1 MTARTLIVALTLSL
15 LVAPYAVEA
24 QLPSKVPRIGFL
36 SGSALTPELA
46 RGLDAFRHALREHG
60 WVEGHNLV
68 IESRFAEGHFERLP
82 TLAAEL
88 VGLHVAVIV
97 TEGSEGVQAAQ
108 HATQTIPI
116 VMRSVAEPVQRGFI
130 ASLARPGGN
139 ITGLAGASGDLNG
152 KRLELLKEALPTLTR
167 VAVLWNPPQPAHAPM
182 LKALENVAQALGL
195 QLYPVAV
202 HGLTDFEGAF
212 TAMRAGHAEA
222 LMILGSDLHSS
233 HIRRLADLA
242 LQSRLPAM
250 AGARAFA
257 DSGGCMTYG
266 PSARDALSRVAYYV
280 DRLLKGTKPVDLP
293 VEQPTKFELV
303 INLKTAKALGLTIPP
318 TLLML
323 ADEVIRED

>member
-1 MTARTLIVALTLSL
+1 VVLALSL
-15 LVAPYAVEA
+15 CAVPCTSPA
-24 QLPSKVPRIGFL
+24 QPSGHLPRIGFL
-36 SGSALTPELA
+36 SGSALTPELT
-46 RGLDAFRHALREHG
+46 RGLDAFRHALHEHG
-60 WVEGHNLV
+60 WVEGHNV
-68 IESRFAEGHFERLP
+68 AIESRFAEGHFERLP

-152 KRLELLKEALPTLTR
+152 KRLELLKEAMPTLTR

-182 LKALENVAQALGL
+182 LKALEDVAQALGL
-195 QLYPVAV
+195 QLHPVAV
-202 HGLTDFEGAF
+202 HRLTDFEGAF

-222 LMILGSDLHSS
+222 LMIFGSDLHSS

-242 LQSRLPAM
+242 LQSRLPAI
-250 AGARAFA
+250 AGAREFA
-257 DSGGCMTYG
+257 QSGGCMTYG

-280 DRLLKGTKPVDLP
+280 DRLLKGTKAADLP

-303 INLKTAKALGLTIPP
+303 INLKTAKALGITMPP
-318 TLLML
+318 SLLLL
-323 ADEVIRED
+323 ADEVIQ